1 MHHLPTGTITLLFA
15 DMEGSTRL
23 QQKSTGTDT
32 QNQIP
37 GDGERGKQRYG
48 LLFSRV
54 VCIIVGTLALG
65 LFVVTLPT
73 YFAYLLQLCP
83 AASCIY
89 GQLPVGSIQAL
100 HSLGLSI
107 RTYAV
112 MFVTLL
118 IISAILCVAVA
129 ALLLWRKSDSWIA
142 ILVAFLLIVLGTT
155 SSIIAPPVLQP
166 LLGSGLAAFIANFS
180 NFIGAISLP
189 LLFSLFPNGRF
200 VPRWTRWLVIAL
212 IIVAVFI
219 TVIVPFIPTAPNV
232 FSTLISFFFGAGV
245 LSLVA
250 AQIYRFRRVSTPV
263 EQQQT
268 KWVIFGFSISALIT
282 FGLLLPVYFALPFS
296 QPGSPYVIFTYLVQ
310 TLSLTLPISLCFGIA
325 ILRYR
330 LWDVDVL
337 INKTL
342 VYGLLTG
349 ILIAVYAVC
358 IVVLEALLQG
368 RFNQTSAVAIVISTL
383 VIAALFQP
391 LRRRIQ
397 SIIDRRFYRRKYD
410 AARTLAA
417 FTATLRSE
425 VDLSQISEDL
435 VAVVQET
442 MQPAH
447 VSLWLRNTKSS
458 NGRNTR
464 LLPEIDEEE

>member
-1 MHHLPTGTITLLFA
+1 MQPQISG
-15 DMEGSTRL
+15 EG
-23 QQKSTGTDT
+23 Q
-32 QNQIP
+32 
-37 GDGERGKQRYG
+37 RGKQRYK
-48 LLFSRV
+48 LLLARV
-54 VCIIVGTLALG
+54 ACIVVGMLALG

-73 YFAYLLQLCP
+73 YFAYLLRLCAP
-83 AASCIY
+83 ASCIY
-89 GQLPVGSIQAL
+89 GQLSVGSIQAL
-100 HSLGLSI
+100 HSLGLSLN
-107 RTYAV
+107 TYAIL
-112 MFVTLL
+112 FVTLL

-129 ALLLWRKSDSWIA
+129 ALILWHKSDSWIA
-142 ILVAFLLIVLGTT
+142 ILVAFLLIMLGTT
-155 SSIIAPPVLQP
+155 SSIIAAPVLQP
-166 LLGSGLAAFIANFS
+166 LLGSGLAVFIANFS

-200 VPRWTRWLVIAL
+200 VPLWTRWLVIAL
-212 IIVAVFI
+212 LMLAVLI
-219 TVIVPFIPTAPNV
+219 TIIVPFIPAAPNV
-232 FSTLISFFFGAGV
+232 FSTLSSFFFAVCV

-250 AQIYRFRRVSTPV
+250 AQIYRFRRVSTPL

-268 KWVIFGFSISALIT
+268 KWVIFGFSVSTLIT
-282 FGLLLPVYFALPFS
+282 IGLLLPEYLSLPFS
-296 QPGSPYVIFTYLVQ
+296 QPGSPYVIFTNLAQ

-325 ILRYR
+325 ILGYR

-368 RFNQTSAVAIVISTL
+368 LFNQTSVVAIVVSTL
-383 VIAALFQP
+383 FIAALFQP

-397 SIIDRRFYRRKYD
+397 SVIDRRFYRRKYD

-425 VDLSQISEDL
+425 VDLNQISEDL

-442 MQPAH
+442 MQPTH
-447 VSLWLRNTKSS
+447 VSLWLRNTKLSS
-458 NGRNTR
+458 GRNTR
-464 LLPEIDEEE
+464 VLPAIDEELRNLQS